1 MAGCWGGNWFG
12 GVYPNRTEV
21 GMSVTVED
29 VEKVA
34 QLARLRFSEEE
45 KQQLVVDLNRILDY
59 FEKLKELDTEDVP
72 PTTHVLPLTNVFRED
87 VVVPPMPREKLLANA
102 PDQAMGHFK
111 VPQVI
116 ED

>member
-1 MAGCWGGNWFG
+1 MP
-12 GVYPNRTEV
+12 V
-21 GMSVTVED
+21 SLED

-34 QLARLRFSEEE
+34 LLARLQFSEEE
-45 KQQLVVDLNRILDY
+45 KKQLVADLNRILDY

-72 PTTHVLPLTNVFRED
+72 PTSHVLPLKNVFRED
-87 VVVPPMPREKLLANA
+87 VVVPSMPREKLLANA

-116 ED
+116 EDS